1 MFMNNKFSTKNKQL
15 YKMKCINTRSQEYKC
30 IEDDYITK
38 YDLYT
43 DKAKKWKTISLFLFF
58 CYNKDVIERRK
69 KVYEVFMC
77 KCW

>member
-1 MFMNNKFSTKNKQL
+1 MVNGMLLNNKFSTKNKKL

-43 DKAKKWKTISLFLFF
+43 DKAKK
-58 CYNKDVIERRK
+58 
-69 KVYEVFMC
+69 
-77 KCW
+77 